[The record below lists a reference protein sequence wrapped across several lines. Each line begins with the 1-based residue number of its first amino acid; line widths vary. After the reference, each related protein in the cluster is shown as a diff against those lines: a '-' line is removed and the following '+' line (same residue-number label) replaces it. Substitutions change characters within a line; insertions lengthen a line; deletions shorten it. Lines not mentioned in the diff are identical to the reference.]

1 MLSLEDSRLLAQQAA
16 TPPPAAVQGVSMLLA
31 CCWLDFGK
39 AAQQA
44 RALREPLSGADGSP
58 KARDPR
64 RQSGGALGAR
74 GHAFTTSLHPALF
87 EQVSLLVSSR
97 VKALGCSLMFEP

>member
-1 MLSLEDSRLLAQQAA
+1 
-16 TPPPAAVQGVSMLLA
+16 MLLA

-44 RALREPLSGADGSP
+44 CALRAPSGGADGSP
-58 KARDPR
+58 KAQDPR
-64 RQSGGALGAR
+64 RHSVGSLA

-87 EQVSLLVSSR
+87 EQVSLLASFQGGGSGFR
-97 VKALGCSLMFEP
+97 IQGLGFRT